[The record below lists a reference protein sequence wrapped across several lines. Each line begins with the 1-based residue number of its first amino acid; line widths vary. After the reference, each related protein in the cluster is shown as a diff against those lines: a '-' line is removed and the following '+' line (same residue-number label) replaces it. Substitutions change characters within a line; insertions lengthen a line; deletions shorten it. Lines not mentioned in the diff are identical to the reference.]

1 MRNMYLWGVS
11 ILAITI
17 LIIVAYLLRKQN
29 TFFNLREIVCSY
41 WKMLAS
47 FWHRVVFIIMP
58 FSFGLGLA
66 LVAPIT
72 VSVLETTCT
81 VISILLGLLFA
92 TLGAIASGNSKK
104 EKIYPNTYNV
114 VLDETINTI
123 LYLSCLSIVDLI
135 ILFTG
140 LALEPLYKILQ
151 QSYIEV
157 LRLAGSIIVY
167 ALTFAIFLN
176 CLIVIKRIGRLLKR

>member
-66 LVAPIT
+66 LVTPIT

-81 VISILLGLLFA
+81 VISILLGAIFIIIGFLKIVDYFTSKDKEDYLLTMALISVIF
-92 TLGAIASGNSKK
+92 GVI
-104 EKIYPNTYNV
+104 V
-114 VLDETINTI
+114 
-123 LYLSCLSIVDLI
+123 LSCSDVIVGVFRI
-135 ILFTG
+135 ILGIWIIAAGIKNFQQH
-140 LALEPLYKILQ
+140 LYGKKLNQVFGQLQ
-151 QSYIEV
+151 LYVQ
-157 LRLAGSIIVY
+157 
-167 ALTFAIFLN
+167 
-176 CLIVIKRIGRLLKR
+176 CL